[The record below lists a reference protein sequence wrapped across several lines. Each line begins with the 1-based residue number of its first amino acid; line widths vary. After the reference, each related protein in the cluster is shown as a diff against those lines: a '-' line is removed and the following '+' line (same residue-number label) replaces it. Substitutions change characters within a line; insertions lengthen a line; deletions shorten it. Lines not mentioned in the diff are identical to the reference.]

1 MIRALPTQI
10 PILAVLANLPRA
22 RAADRLPAPRVAR
35 LQARLLRQLVR
46 HAYARV
52 PYYRDTWDP
61 AAVARIESAADLA
74 GLPVLDRAT
83 VNALGPAGLLADGHT
98 AATTRAARTSGSSGM
113 PVTLHYSER
122 ELGYLRATYLADLLA
137 CGLRPHDRIGYFR
150 VTGFRRHRL
159 ERLGLAR
166 NVHIDTSRSIDEQV
180 TAFLAGRPTFLRG
193 FPNAIATVVAE
204 LKRRGVT
211 YRGVH
216 SVVFA
221 GESLAE
227 DARAEVLDYF
237 GATGHEVYASVEA
250 YTIARSCPRGSLH
263 LRSTDVVVEVEHDDG
278 TVSVADGAGEI
289 LVTRLRADA
298 MPLVRYRLGDRVLI
312 VPNDCPCGVR
322 HTPVVRQ
329 IQGRVEDRI
338 RTRDGRF
345 RTGDFFASL
354 LRHVTGIRQFQF
366 VQRSPG
372 AVEVLLVPAAGQ
384 AEDGSGHADL
394 AERARAALEPSLG
407 DFAVT
412 VRVVERIAPEPN
424 GKIRLVKAEVR

>member
-1 MIRALPTQI
+1 MRVLPTHI
-10 PILAVLANLPRA
+10 PLLAVLGNLPRA
-22 RAADRLPAPRVAR
+22 RAADRLPAARVAR
-35 LQARLLRQLVR
+35 IQSRLLSQLVR
-46 HAYARV
+46 HAHARV

-61 AAVARIESAADLA
+61 AVVAGVSSAADLT

-83 VNALGPAGLLADGHT
+83 VNTLGTAGLLADGYT

-122 ELGYLRATYLADLLA
+122 ELGYLRATYLSDLLA

-166 NVHIDTSRSIDEQV
+166 NVHVDTSRGLDEQV
-180 TAFLAGRPTFLRG
+180 TMFLAGRPTFLRG
-193 FPNAIATVVAE
+193 FPNAIATLVAE
-204 LKRRGVT
+204 LKRRGIT

-216 SVVFA
+216 SVVFG
-221 GESLAE
+221 GESLA
-227 DARAEVLDYF
+227 DAARAEVLDYF

-298 MPLVRYRLGDRVLI
+298 MPLVRYRLGDRVVI

-322 HTPVVRQ
+322 HTPVVRE
-329 IQGRVEDRI
+329 IQGRVEDQI
-338 RTRDGRF
+338 RTRDGRL
-345 RTGDFFASL
+345 RSGDFFASL

-372 AVEVLLVPAAGQ
+372 TVEVLLVPTA
-384 AEDGSGHADL
+384 AEDGTGRGGLAD
-394 AERARAALEPSLG
+394 RARAALGPSLG
-407 DFAVT
+407 EFEVA
-412 VRVVERIAPEPN
+412 VRVVDRIPPEAN
-424 GKIRLVKAEVR
+424 GKIRLVKNVRP